1 MDKLKLRRREL
12 EAINHKLSNVN
23 INDCTKALL
32 GIVKDRQ
39 DGTIFYDYEQKE
51 TIGMYI
57 YAEMLDK
64 YNEKH
69 GFSLSDDVRESG
81 LLTQTQGA
89 CSLEVLIND
98 YMILS
103 VLDDEDSIKLR
114 EIYEKTIK
122 SILDKVIGDD
132 GLFTFDASPYNV
144 DIFNTDYAYVD
155 SMTWVVSALLGALN
169 FCESDIQTSTIDTTN
184 TNISFSNEVQQ
195 KILNIISFCIKY
207 IVECF
212 IDITD
217 KNAKKFS
224 QGWNFTKNCSEPSL
238 YFTYAVSEC
247 YLDIY
252 DAFKQIIDKH
262 NIEKK
267 IEKIKKSS
275 KYSLENDTDFYLYLS
290 ADDRIS
296 YESINEDSEEFKI
309 KQRLFERINGEGNY
323 YYKLEEQVKLSAKNA
338 WSLVKDEIDSKFYNN
353 NLSGVVDVSTIESSS
368 SSDALFN
375 NVFVINNV
383 ITGALDEEISD
394 RLARAVDD
402 DEMNQIQSEYDDLL
416 ETLQA
421 ALQRTIRYNK
431 TLQTKQ
437 KDYIVNDYIIS
448 CNELFEGEVSKKSQ
462 ELRKKRIKAFTISP
476 LLVKTNNLISEFLTK
491 YPQYE
496 MIKYLD
502 ELLMK
507 KRTIDSEENYIW
519 IWENGEYQVTS
530 NYYYLTSLSSFYKY
544 LDAYESRFSAIDHN
558 NEKYKTDLLKTQLF
572 ELRKN
577 GEIFKLTDQRDKLQI
592 ANNKLQEH
600 IQVLESRESE
610 VEKVLKKLLRE
621 EVKENLMIWMTEEI
635 CNLDVNVFQ
644 QIIKPGFNE
653 DDIGKSFPAEVAFF
667 DAFKKM
673 IGMSF
678 VTTVKE
684 YLTRTEIKDNSAKD
698 VSDCLVKQLEEEF
711 RQVAN
716 NFTTS
721 PAFAKITEVK

>member
-1 MDKLKLRRREL
+1 MDRLKLRRSEF

-39 DGTIFYDYEQKE
+39 DGTIFYDYEKRE
-51 TIGMYI
+51 TIGLYI
-57 YAEMLDK
+57 YAELLDK
-64 YNEKH
+64 YDEKI
-69 GFSLSDDVRESG
+69 GFLLSDDIRESG

-89 CSLEVLIND
+89 CSLDVLIGD
-98 YMILS
+98 YKIMS
-103 VLDDEDSIKLR
+103 VLDSLDSAKLK

-122 SILDKVIGDD
+122 YILKKVVSED
-132 GLFTFDASPYNV
+132 GSFLFDATPYNV
-144 DIFNTDYAYVD
+144 DIFNNEYAYVD

-169 FCESDIQTSTIDTTN
+169 FCETDSQSGENN
-184 TNISFSNEVQQ
+184 TAVSFSDEDQEMM
-195 KILNIISFCIKY
+195 LSIISYCIKY
-207 IVECF
+207 LVDCF

-217 KNAKKFS
+217 RNEKKLS

-252 DAFKQIIDKH
+252 DTFKQVIDKH
-262 NIEKK
+262 NIEVK
-267 IEKIKKSS
+267 IEQIKSSS
-275 KYSLENDTDFYLYLS
+275 KYSLESDTDFYLYLS
-290 ADDRIS
+290 TEDRMA
-296 YESINEDSEEFKI
+296 YESISEDSEDFKL
-309 KQRLFERINGEGNY
+309 KKKLFDFVNGDGDFY
-323 YYKLEEQVKLSAKNA
+323 YTLENQVKLAAKNA
-338 WSLVKDEIDSKFYNN
+338 WSLVKDGIDSKFYNN
-353 NLSGVVDVSTIESSS
+353 NLSGVIDGSTIESSS

-402 DEMNQIQSEYDDLL
+402 DEMSRIQSEYDNLL

-431 TLQTKQ
+431 TLQSKQ
-437 KDYIVNDYIIS
+437 KDYVINDYIIS

-507 KRTIDSEENYIW
+507 KRSTDGNDNFIW

-544 LDAYESRFSAIDHN
+544 IDTYESRFSVIDHD
-558 NEKYKTDLLKTQLF
+558 NESYKSSLLDAQLQ
-572 ELRKN
+572 ELRKT
-577 GEIFKLTDQRDKLQI
+577 GEIFKLTDQK
-592 ANNKLQEH
+592 NKLQHANDELQNQ
-600 IQVLESRESE
+600 IRELESRESE
-610 VEKVLKKLLRE
+610 VEKVIRKLLRE
-621 EVKENLMIWMTEEI
+621 EVKDNLIVWMTEGI
-635 CNLDVNVFQ
+635 TALGDDVYEHLFDSEFDVTHA
-644 QIIKPGFNE
+644 NE
-653 DDIGKSFPAEVAFF
+653 FAFF
-667 DAFKKM
+667 DSFKK
-673 IGMSF
+673 IIVMSF
-678 VTTVKE
+678 LKTFQERLKYFDLENNRARDVADYVKRNME
-684 YLTRTEIKDNSAKD
+684 EKIKAQITEIVESP
-698 VSDCLVKQLEEEF
+698 EF
-711 RQVAN
+711 N
-716 NFTTS
+716 
-721 PAFAKITEVK
+721 K